1 MRTELRKVTV
11 EQEVYIANDGKE
23 FDDEDDCQ
31 AYEATC
37 LSQTL
42 KMRNYVGVK
51 TNNLDN
57 CQAVKLDRVSDIMSF
72 VALCKYE
79 GISCTGIVEP
89 GVYMYTEGRYG
100 SANEAWTNI
109 SKIIKSF
116 EESEDNT
123 SGN

>member
-11 EQEVYIANDGKE
+11 AQEVYIANDGKE

-31 AYEATC
+31 AYEANL
-37 LSQTL
+37 LSETL
-42 KMRNYVGVK
+42 TMRNYVGVK

-57 CQAVKLDRVSDIMSF
+57 CQAVKLDRLSDIMSF
-72 VALCKYE
+72 IALCKYE
-79 GISCTGIVEP
+79 GISHTGIDEP

-109 SKIIKSF
+109 SKIVKSF
-116 EESEDNT
+116 DESEDT
-123 SGN
+123 VSGN